1 MGSVCSLFFSGLRL
15 SRSAEDV
22 CDACVTID
30 IELMSSE
37 LTDERS
43 AELVLQNSI
52 HLDVAQSQRHMMNEF
67 VQLFVHQHNPWQ
79 PILSPLPEEIE
90 EDHPVVAYDPNELP
104 VIIPKV
110 TLQAND
116 FGGSLTMPHY
126 GFRLLLKIIST
137 LIWLFKTLWLLI

>member
-67 VQLFVHQHNPWQ
+67 VQLFVHQHNP
-79 PILSPLPEEIE
+79 
-90 EDHPVVAYDPNELP
+90 
-104 VIIPKV
+104 
-110 TLQAND
+110 
-116 FGGSLTMPHY
+116 
-126 GFRLLLKIIST
+126 
-137 LIWLFKTLWLLI
+137 